1 MTPENALLYGPIVA
15 HPIQRRDMTP
25 GRFVVL
31 TVALLATLSPATRA
45 QDAKLDPETLRGRDR
60 MALLDVRTVLMAQKL
75 FAARNGGYF
84 GPFECLTKP
93 EACLEAF
100 PKDEA
105 PFLDPT
111 HDWLATRLGYA
122 RSFQLGPKAAD
133 AELRPASAV
142 PGSARTFVFTAIP
155 VVAGETG
162 LRAFCGDAGGK
173 ICFTVDGTPPGVRDG
188 RCVAPCKEM
197 R

>member
-1 MTPENALLYGPIVA
+1 MARGRFIGLTMALLG
-15 HPIQRRDMTP
+15 
-25 GRFVVL
+25 
-31 TVALLATLSPATRA
+31 ALAPATRA
-45 QDAKLDPETLRGRDR
+45 QDQRLDAETLRGRDR
-60 MALLDVRTVLMAQKL
+60 TALLDVRTVLMAQKL

-93 EACLEAF
+93 EACLADF

-122 RSFQLGPKAAD
+122 RSFQLGPKVPD
-133 AELRPASAV
+133 DELSPAGAI
-142 PGSARTFVFTAIP
+142 PGSVRAFVFTVTP

-173 ICFTVDGTPPGVRDG
+173 ICFTADGSPPGVRDG
-188 RCVAPCKEM
+188 RCVPPCKELK
-197 R
+197 